1 MKYRKLF
8 YAILCM
14 MAVNAG
20 LTACVDDEEGECL
33 TCGYQG
39 NDCSDTPSDYEN
51 HVFILNQGSWG
62 TIDAS
67 LCRYNSADR
76 SVTHN
81 LFSTKNGISL
91 GDTGQDMIFYNDQVY
106 ITVSGGRTVYH
117 VGRCGILKAAYHA
130 TAEVRSLAAKDGKI
144 YVSCYGGTVLKLD
157 AETMEK
163 EAELQV
169 VENANLE
176 GMAIC
181 GNILYVAKSHT
192 QGENN
197 PIYHNT
203 LEAIDLTDFRH
214 IGTYQVAVNPNDV
227 LEMDGKVYVLS
238 WGDYALNGYG
248 YDLGYLTPGET
259 PSYTSVCPASKMAIY
274 DHTVYYA
281 YSETDWSTYTTT
293 TSFGS
298 YDAAT
303 GTLNETSF
311 LKPSDATTL
320 LSTSSIYMIEVDPH
334 NGDFY
339 IAASDYQNHSVVYR
353 FDHEGNYL
361 TSFNTGGINACQAI
375 FM

>member
-8 YAILCM
+8 YAALCM
-14 MAVNAG
+14 VAVNTG
-20 LTACVDDEEGECL
+20 LTACVDDEEGDCL
-33 TCGYQG
+33 VCGSQG
-39 NDCSDTPSDYEN
+39 DDCSDIPSDYAN

-62 TIDAS
+62 TLDAS
-67 LCRYNSADR
+67 LCRYNSADG
-76 SVTHN
+76 SITHN
-81 LFSTKNGISL
+81 LFSTKNSMSL

-130 TAEVRSLAAKDGKI
+130 PAEVRSLAAKDGKI
-144 YVSCYGGTVLKLD
+144 YVSCYGGSVLKLD

-192 QGENN
+192 QGENY
-197 PIYHNT
+197 IYHNT

-214 IGTYQVAVNPNDV
+214 IGSYQVAVNPNDV
-227 LEMDGKVYVLS
+227 QEMDGKIYVLG
-238 WGDYALNGYG
+238 WGDYYLNG

-281 YSETDWSTYTTT
+281 YSETDWSTYTTV

-303 GTLNETSF
+303 GTLNGTSF
-311 LKPSDATTL
+311 LKPSDVTTL

-339 IAASDYQNHSVVYR
+339 IAASDYLNHSVVYR